1 MGIWEAIQEAIA
13 DKPEISAELRTSW
26 REQGIMTL
34 ALENMTTKQKTERGF
49 CAEEAGTEERMRD
62 IVREMLLR
70 LDDVDE
76 WRRKLAMLKLIQAA
90 LDIKLDQR
98 QKQYVLSEIPAWPV
112 EGRRTGKTLANVI
125 KILINEKET
134 IMITRDTAWR
144 YADDN
149 RFGYAYAWEQAK
161 ILKEISDKL
170 RKKDVPVPEVKLVEL
185 WWR

>member
-1 MGIWEAIQEAIA
+1 MGIWEVIQKEIV

-26 REQGIMTL
+26 REQESMVLT
-34 ALENMTTKQKTERGF
+34 LENTKTKQKTERGF
-49 CAEEAGTEERMRD
+49 CTEEGGTEERMKD

-76 WRRKLAMLKLIQAA
+76 W
-90 LDIKLDQR
+90 
-98 QKQYVLSEIPAWPV
+98 
-112 EGRRTGKTLANVI
+112 RRTGKTLANVI

-134 IMITRDTAWR
+134 IGITRDSAWR
-144 YADDN
+144 YTDDN

-170 RKKDVPVPEVKLVEL
+170 RKKGVPVPEVKLVEL
-185 WWR
+185 W

>member
-1 MGIWEAIQEAIA
+1 MGIWEVIQKEIV

-26 REQGIMTL
+26 REQESMVLT
-34 ALENMTTKQKTERGF
+34 LENTKTKQKTERGF
-49 CAEEAGTEERMRD
+49 CTEEGGTEERMKN
-62 IVREMLLR
+62 IVQEMLLR

-90 LDIKLDQR
+90 LDIKLDPR
-98 QKQYVLSEIPAWPV
+98 QKQYALSETPAWPV
-112 EGRRTGKTLANVI
+112 GGRKTGKTLAHVI

-144 YADDN
+144 YTDDS

-161 ILKEISDKL
+161 ELKMISDKL
-170 RKKDVPVPEVKLVEL
+170 RKKDVPVPEVKLIKP
-185 WWR
+185 W

>member
-34 ALENMTTKQKTERGF
+34 TLENMTTKQKTERGF
-49 CAEEAGTEERMRD
+49 CAEEGGTEERMKN
-62 IVREMLLR
+62 IVQEMLLR

-90 LDIKLDQR
+90 LDIKLDPR
-98 QKQYVLSEIPAWPV
+98 QKQYALSETPAWPV
-112 EGRRTGKTLANVI
+112 GGRKTGKTLAHVI

-134 IMITRDTAWR
+134 IRITRDSAWR
-144 YADDN
+144 YTDDN
-149 RFGYAYAWEQAK
+149 RFGYAHVWEQAK
-161 ILKEISDKL
+161 ILKMISDKL
-170 RKKDVPVPEVKLVEL
+170 REKDVPVPEVKLIEL
-185 WWR
+185 W

>member
-1 MGIWEAIQEAIA
+1 MGIWEVIQKEIVN
-13 DKPEISAELRTSW
+13 KPEISAELRTSW
-26 REQGIMTL
+26 REQESMVLT
-34 ALENMTTKQKTERGF
+34 LENTKTKQKTERGF
-49 CAEEAGTEERMRD
+49 CTEEGGTEERMKD

-98 QKQYVLSEIPAWPV
+98 QKQYALSEIPAWPA

-134 IMITRDTAWR
+134 IGITRDSAWR
-144 YADDN
+144 YTDDN
-149 RFGYAYAWEQAK
+149 RFGYAYVWEQAK
-161 ILKEISDKL
+161 ILKMISDKL
-170 RKKDVPVPEVKLVEL
+170 REKDVPVPEVKLIGL
-185 WWR
+185 W

>member
-49 CAEEAGTEERMRD
+49 CAEEGGTEERMRD

-144 YADDN
+144 SDDS
-149 RFGYAYAWEQAK
+149 RFGYEYAWEQAK
-161 ILKEISDKL
+161 ELKMISDKL
-170 RKKDVPVPEVKLVEL
+170 RKKDVPVPEVKLIKP
-185 WWR
+185 W